1 MPRVLCL
8 DSSVLIPYL
17 TPEDNSDRAEALI
30 LDAISASLR
39 MVLPCFAW
47 AEVGSVLR
55 KKVRRGLLT
64 LDESQACFEDFQQL
78 PLEFIDR
85 SDLRTKAWEI
95 ATQND
100 LATLYDAAFLACS
113 EHCGAE
119 FWTADQVLIKS
130 LSPCPDYIHSLSGK
144 GESFL
149 SILVNE

>member
-17 TPEDNSDRAEALI
+17 TPEDNSAQAETLI
-30 LDAISASLR
+30 LDAISSSLR

-64 LDESQACFEDFQQL
+64 NNESQACFEDFLLL
-78 PLEFIDR
+78 PLEFIDH

-95 ATQND
+95 ATQHN
-100 LATLYDAAFLACS
+100 LTTLYDAAFLACS
-113 EHCGAE
+113 EHCDAE
-119 FWTADQVLIKS
+119 FWTADQVLINS
-130 LSPCPDYIHSLSGK
+130 LSPCPDYIRSLSA
-144 GESFL
+144 
-149 SILVNE
+149 N